1 MLLAAKLDTLKFEE
15 HSPAANLQVEAQKEA
30 LVLNQIR
37 IFNDASSH
45 FQRVLRGG
53 LLDEQKQ
60 KLAEAA
66 RERYESQ
73 RRANDRGRARAYE
86 ACRQPAEQKLVLE
99 VLKRY
104 PSQETLKLAVEATQV
119 AELKEEAAAAVLA
132 IIQKLGGK
140 ANEVSAALSKVG
152 LDKVKLEIVRA
163 EYGAGAAQ
171 KDVTAALRKQLAG
184 VQLIALSSPSYNE
197 AFGGDPAPNVP
208 KQLKNSVPH
217 Q

>member
-1 MLLAAKLDTLKFEE
+1 MKPARLPAACAALAASLPIAGAASDNQFGQEQREKLLLAAKLDTLKFEE

-119 AELKEEAAAAVLA
+119 AELKEE
-132 IIQKLGGK
+132 
-140 ANEVSAALSKVG
+140 
-152 LDKVKLEIVRA
+152 
-163 EYGAGAAQ
+163 
-171 KDVTAALRKQLAG
+171 
-184 VQLIALSSPSYNE
+184 
-197 AFGGDPAPNVP
+197 
-208 KQLKNSVPH
+208 
-217 Q
+217 